1 LQLVKVPMNL
11 VPTRPVPPG
20 DDLDGLLRAY
30 FRKEMPTR
38 WPAPPPPVAHAPG
51 SPRIPPVAHAPGSPT
66 LPFRRP
72 TPRGL
77 FRSRLALV
85 ASVTLLVLGSLFV
98 SGKTGPDRPTDLNPL
113 PALGPG
119 GATKPRLPPEK
130 IKTSLSLEQDPAG
143 ETQIKVD
150 VMLEDVPPS
159 R

>member
-1 LQLVKVPMNL
+1 LRLVRETMNL

-20 DDLDGLLRAY
+20 DDLDGLLRAFY
-30 FRKEMPTR
+30 RKEMPTR
-38 WPAPPPPVAHAPG
+38 WPAPPVPPAH
-51 SPRIPPVAHAPGSPT
+51 R

-77 FRSRLALV
+77 LRSRLALV
-85 ASVTLLVLGSLFV
+85 ASVALLVLGSLFV
-98 SGKTGPDRPTDLNPL
+98 SGKVAPDQPTDLNPL
-113 PALGPG
+113 PAMGPG
-119 GATKPRLPPEK
+119 SATKPKLPPEK
-130 IKTSLSLEQDPAG
+130 IKTSLSLEQDPVG